1 MHTMME
7 QEKYHFW
14 AGSECY
20 INNPNSV
27 YPNRVIAITDI
38 LTINAD
44 LGNQIPDKSWMIYML
59 ELFIDR
65 EYVQENVRRPVPLE
79 LDLFCQFDNQNYFEA
94 VFNGTNQYR
103 FTKILPEIGNSYQRE
118 IILNTSNRLVNYK
131 LIDLKTGQSE
141 SFELAANNMNGTV
154 NEQQRQALIKVIKEV
169 KFEPY
174 KHFTGI
180 EWWNR
185 LDTVPYPIRYQIQ
198 FSMLRYAHYDSS
210 ADLKEINY
218 KPYTSMMPDTD
229 RQGKQYP
236 ISFQNPRIMDDCI
249 CYDISSGTTNTG
261 MEYSL

>member
-1 MHTMME
+1 MMD

-14 AGSECY
+14 AGSRCY
-20 INNPNSV
+20 ISNPEPV
-27 YPNRVIAITDI
+27 YPSGVIAISDI
-38 LTINAD
+38 LTINED

-103 FTKILPEIGNSYQRE
+103 FKDILPEIGNSYQHE
-118 IILNTSNRLVNYK
+118 IILNASNRLVNYK
-131 LIDLKTGQSE
+131 LRNLKTGQIE
-141 SFELAANNMNGTV
+141 SFKLSANNMNGTV
-154 NEQQRQALIKVIKEV
+154 NEQQRQALIKAINEV

-185 LDTVPYPIRYQIQ
+185 VNTVPYPVRYQIQ
-198 FSMLRYAHYDSS
+198 LSMLRYAPYDSS
-210 ADLKEINY
+210 ADSEEINY
-218 KPYTSMMPDTD
+218 KPYTSLKPDTD

-236 ISFQNPRIMDDCI
+236 ISFQNPRVMDGCI
-249 CYDISSGTTNTG
+249 CYDISSGTINSG
-261 MEYSL
+261 MTYSL

>member
-1 MHTMME
+1 MME

-20 INNPNSV
+20 INNPKSV
-27 YPNRVIAITDI
+27 YPNGVIAISDI

-79 LDLFCQFDNQNYFEA
+79 LDLFCEFDNDNEFKA
-94 VFNGTNQYR
+94 VFNGTNQYT
-103 FTKILPEIGNSYQRE
+103 FPKILPEIGNSYQRE
-118 IILNTSNRLVNYK
+118 IILNASNRLIKYK
-131 LIDLKTGQSE
+131 LTDLKTGQSE
-141 SFELAANNMNGTV
+141 SFELTSNNMNGTV
-154 NEQQRQALIKVIKEV
+154 NEQQRQNLIKVIKEA

-180 EWWNR
+180 EWWNKI
-185 LDTVPYPIRYQIQ
+185 DTVPYPIRYQIQ

-210 ADLKEINY
+210 ANLKEINY

-236 ISFQNPRIMDDCI
+236 ISFQNPRVMDGCI

-261 MEYSL
+261 MTYSL